1 MGISRLSDR
10 GNLVALISDHPMF
23 QAWRDYIGMFT
34 TYKMGSF
41 MAPEGG
47 WFEYGASYHMHGYG
61 KIERGLMG
69 IFSSK
74 APQSDRAWAYHRADY
89 DYFLNLLSPVNS
101 RYGSRTIPGTA
112 NAPVG
117 QSPHYLQSMGTVA
130 KHATP
135 SSPPTCAGRGN
146 RMAACSAPAPTPS
159 PSRPWCGLILPRR
172 SPSSSSR
179 IYPGFGVI
187 FRAHQGPEE
196 TCLYLRSGYMWSHW
210 SEDQGNLM
218 LYAKGAV
225 LLPPQPYQYGGP
237 KDNTFPDKNFL
248 RFGAPVNDLPHDW
261 ADSNILDAHFGP
273 SVDYAWSS
281 TGYPDWFIN
290 PGYKKN
296 FGKPRNLIAGLGQQE
311 GAFSC
316 GSARCFSSKARHRKA
331 RITSSFATA

>member
-1 MGISRLSDR
+1 MD
-10 GNLVALISDHPMF
+10 P
-23 QAWRDYIGMFT
+23 
-34 TYKMGSF
+34 
-41 MAPEGG
+41 
-47 WFEYGASYHMHGYG
+47 
-61 KIERGLMG
+61 
-69 IFSSK
+69 
-74 APQSDRAWAYHRADY
+74 
-89 DYFLNLLSPVNS
+89 

-117 QSPHYLQSMGTVA
+117 QSPHYLQAMGTVA
-130 KHATP
+130 DKDP
-135 SSPPTCAGRGN
+135 DF
-146 RMAACSAPAPTPS
+146 AANLRWAWEQNGKMLGTGADMLTLPAMV
-159 PSRPWCGLILPRR
+159 RPDIAAKEPKLT
-172 SPSSSSR
+172 SR
-179 IYPGFGVI
+179 IFPGYGVI

-210 SEDQGNLM
+210 SEDQGNMM

-237 KDNTFPDKNFL
+237 KDNAFPDKNFL

-296 FGKPRNLIAGLGQQE
+296 FGKPRELVAGLGQQE
-311 GAFSC
+311 GAFSWDRQVLFLK
-316 GSARCFSSKARHRKA
+316 GIRRPA
-331 RITSSFATA
+331 RITSSFATPPRQARGRGGWRTGSTLACSGEKTTLPSMAEKSRSLPNGPPSST